1 MGPWGPG
8 VYGVEGQSLQCMG
21 VEGKR
26 LGCMDIEKQNLL
38 QQPASF
44 AGPGT
49 EKMPVSSKVGK
60 TVNVVGDVTL
70 SREGV

>member
-1 MGPWGPG
+1 MH
-8 VYGVEGQSLQCMG
+8 
-21 VEGKR
+21 
-26 LGCMDIEKQNLL
+26 GCGRKETWVHGYKKQNLL